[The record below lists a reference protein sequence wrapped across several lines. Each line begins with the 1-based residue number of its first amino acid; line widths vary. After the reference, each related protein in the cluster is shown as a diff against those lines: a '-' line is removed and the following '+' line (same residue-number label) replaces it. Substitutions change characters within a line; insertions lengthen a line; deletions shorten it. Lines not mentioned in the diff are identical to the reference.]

1 MGEEEVDENKNGESI
16 KNGDLTIKNGD
27 LTIKNGDL
35 TIQKMVVW
43 LSKLV
48 LYNDKKLL
56 VGGGVN
62 LPEKIFSSM
71 GIIIANIVWFIAHR

>member
-1 MGEEEVDENKNGESI
+1 
-16 KNGDLTIKNGD
+16 
-27 LTIKNGDL
+27 
-35 TIQKMVVW
+35 
-43 LSKLV
+43 V

-71 GIIIANIVWFIAHR
+71 GIIIANIV

>member
-16 KNGDLTIKNGD
+16 KNGDLTIKNG
-27 LTIKNGDL
+27 LNIKNGGLNIKNGDL

-48 LYNDKKLL
+48 LYNDKKHL

-62 LPEKIFSSM
+62 LPEKNCWSM
-71 GIIIANIVWFIAHR
+71 GIIANIV

>member
-35 TIQKMVVW
+35 TIQKMVV
-43 LSKLV
+43 
-48 LYNDKKLL
+48 
-56 VGGGVN
+56 
-62 LPEKIFSSM
+62 
-71 GIIIANIVWFIAHR
+71 

>member
-1 MGEEEVDENKNGESI
+1 MGEEEVDENKNGES
-16 KNGDLTIKNGD
+16 IKNGD